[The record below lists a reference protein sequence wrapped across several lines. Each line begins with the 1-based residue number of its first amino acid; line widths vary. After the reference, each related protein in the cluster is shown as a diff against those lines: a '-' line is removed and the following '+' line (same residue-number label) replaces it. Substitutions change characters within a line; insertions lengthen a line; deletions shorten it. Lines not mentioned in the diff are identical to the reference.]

1 MNFYSPPHKIKF
13 CPNFQSDSNTKEETN
28 PSSNTANK
36 IIIDLQKE
44 DEEDKELLNL
54 ITEPTNF
61 RNDDDNNESLE
72 LSLQKYK
79 EHKDDNKIS
88 SDKPIFNF
96 IHKSNN
102 KLLLPKIN
110 IGKMNSVERKI
121 SMSDNENESIKMSLP
136 KGINGGNNIRYT
148 IFNQLLNK
156 NTKNKKSNFKTMNVS
171 KENSNRINMRSIEIL
186 PSIK

>member
-1 MNFYSPPHKIKF
+1 M
-13 CPNFQSDSNTKEETN
+13 
-28 PSSNTANK
+28 
-36 IIIDLQKE
+36 QKE

-54 ITEPTNF
+54 ITEPTYF

-79 EHKDDNKIS
+79 ENKDDNKIS
-88 SDKPIFNF
+88 NDKPIFNI

-110 IGKMNSVERKI
+110 IGRMNHVNRKI
-121 SMSDNENESIKMSLP
+121 SMSDNENESIKMSIP
-136 KGINGGNNIRYT
+136 KEVNEGNIRYT
-148 IFNQLLNK
+148 ILNQLLNN
-156 NTKNKKSNFKTMNVS
+156 NTKNKKSSFKTMNVN
-171 KENSNRINMRSIEIL
+171 KENNNRVNLRSIEIL